1 MSAAAPPPPVASAV
15 SGHKPMVPASL
26 NYLDPEIPPIAKI
39 EGVDLVTEGVITI
52 SKVLEYA
59 QDYLRR
65 QRVSLQPVG
74 LQAGRRL
81 PDRPDAV

>member
-1 MSAAAPPPPVASAV
+1 MVAD
-15 SGHKPMVPASL
+15 L

-59 QDYLRR
+59 KDFLSDND
-65 QRVSLQPVG
+65 VLQPVG

-81 PDRPDAV
+81 PHRPDAF